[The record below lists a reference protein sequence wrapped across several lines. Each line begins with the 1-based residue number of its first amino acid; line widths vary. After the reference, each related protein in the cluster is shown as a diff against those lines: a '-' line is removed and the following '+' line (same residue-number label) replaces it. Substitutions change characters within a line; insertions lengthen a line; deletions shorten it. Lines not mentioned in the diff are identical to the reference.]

1 MKILFI
7 SLLLYL
13 FEYNYVQCQTCSKT
27 QQCTN
32 KACCSKYGNCGYG
45 PDFCGQGCLSNCNA
59 KAECGQ
65 YGVQKLCP
73 LNVCCSQYGFCGT
86 TSDFCDISKKC
97 QNNCGDKKLPKCSNN
112 QNNLIQVG
120 YYASWAAYRSCQS
133 YKSINIDPRDYTHLN
148 YAFGNIS
155 NGIMVNPNTKEEED
169 NMQQFVAL
177 KQINSNLKVLI
188 SVGGWAFNDPGPTRT
203 EFHNII
209 STDASRKRFITSVSN
224 YLKKYQFDGIDI
236 DYEYPAADDRGGSPE
251 DTNNY
256 VKLVKD
262 MRDTFGNNYLITIA
276 APASYWYLRHFKIGE
291 MSKYLDFINVMTY
304 DIHGAWDR
312 DIASLGPYVKS
323 HTNIKE
329 ITDVLKLFLRDGVNT
344 NKLVLGLGYYGRSF
358 TLADPSCTKVGCKFK
373 GSNNTNSI
381 IIYSTIFICFKE
393 PGKPG
398 PCTKTGGVLAW
409 FEIEDI
415 ISKNELT
422 PTFNQ
427 DSMSKILVW
436 DNDQWVA
443 YDDEE
448 TLAMRRKYAAEN
460 CLKGKIKKK
469 TFL

>member
-1 MKILFI
+1 MKLLFI

-13 FEYNYVQCQTCSKT
+13 FEYNYVQCQTCSAT
-27 QQCTN
+27 QECTN
-32 KACCSKYGNCGYG
+32 KACCSKFGNCGYG
-45 PDFCGQGCLSNCNA
+45 PNFCGTGCLSNCNA

-97 QNNCGDKKLPKCSNN
+97 QNNCGDKQLPECSNN

-120 YYASWAAYRSCQS
+120 YYASWAASRPCQT

-148 YAFGNIS
+148 YAFGKIS
-155 NGIMVNPNTKEEED
+155 NGVMINPDAKEEN
-169 NMQQFVAL
+169 NMKQFVAL

-188 SVGGWAFNDPGPTRT
+188 SVGGWAFNDPGPTRN

-209 STDASRKRFITSVSN
+209 STDASRKRFIISVTN

-236 DYEYPAADDRGGSPE
+236 DYEYPAANDRGGSPE
-251 DTNNY
+251 DTDNY

-262 MRDTFGNNYLITIA
+262 MRSAFGNNYMITIA

-291 MSKYLDFINVMTY
+291 MSKYIDFINAMTY
-304 DIHGAWDR
+304 DIHGTWDS

-323 HTNIKE
+323 HTNIQE
-329 ITDVLKLFLRDGVNT
+329 ITEAFKLFLRDGVNT

-358 TLADPSCTKVGCKFK
+358 TLDDPSCKKVGCKFK
-373 GSNNTNSI
+373 G
-381 IIYSTIFICFKE
+381 

-398 PCTKTGGVLAW
+398 PCTKTPGVLAW

-415 ISKNELT
+415 ITKNQLT
-422 PTFNQ
+422 PTFDQ

-436 DNDQWVA
+436 NRDQWVA

-448 TLAMRRKYAAEN
+448 TLAMRRQYAAKH
-460 CLKGKIKKK
+460 CLKGKKKQRK
-469 TFL
+469 HSYSNKHIHLVKKLSI